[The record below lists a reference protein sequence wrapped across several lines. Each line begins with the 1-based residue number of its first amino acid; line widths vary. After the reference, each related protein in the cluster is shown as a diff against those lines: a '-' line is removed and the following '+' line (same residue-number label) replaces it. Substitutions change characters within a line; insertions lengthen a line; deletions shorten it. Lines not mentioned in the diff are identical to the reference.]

1 MKNQLKIL
9 IILLLPLAGFS
20 QSSYSARLSF
30 YGYVT
35 ELGVSPSEEIWVASK
50 GGNVYYTKQIGDLWH
65 FGPYGSTD
73 RINAVSGNNFERI
86 TLFSEDTMMISG
98 FIQEN
103 GETNHVLWSGDHGK
117 TWEKI
122 RFGAG
127 SWIDAFYKNDNGKAW
142 MSGSSQLIYYTADN
156 GKTWKTFD
164 KVEATGNL
172 RFNTIHFAKDE
183 KTGLF
188 GSFWN
193 VLYKTTD
200 NCQTWEKLPTPL
212 SQNKYER
219 LSKEDRPDIRKI
231 RMFGEYYIIN
241 QQGRVFI
248 TKSNVID
255 WTFLPDIRDFEVSE
269 SGELYTVNRDLS
281 VSLYNTAFSQTWQSK
296 QPLESFPKALE
307 VKNNKL
313 FAWTGE
319 TIYKINPDKFV
330 SSQLYTDEIPIE
342 KPYKSLSYEGE
353 EYGFSDKDILQLDK
367 DKQRWF
373 RVMTVDFYISNACLF
388 DNKIV
393 LADEELRQHYVFNSK
408 DKSVK
413 KYNLP
418 KKLFSG
424 KDVIEVHF
432 EEGSRGCFHWEK
444 ALRIYKMKND
454 KLVVDEEASSPKFLS
469 GSVPEIDPAV
479 IEQLVREIDES
490 RFSAVSLKDLDIT
503 ENDVQEFKRFI
514 DKEEQKLKQSGI
526 DRFSFDNSYIF
537 PGENADF
544 NFYRSAADSLSKIPG
559 DEINNA
565 FWQAYGNWSTTT
577 DWRKITFVL
586 QDGQKIEVENS
597 DDHPNYLYTPWTVD
611 FDGLKFRTNSIL
623 FGQEIEKIT
632 HGQFFTE
639 VTRDKN
645 YALFKIAD
653 YLYRKKL
660 KEKQ

>member
-1 MKNQLKIL
+1 MKNQIKIL
-9 IILLLPLAGFS
+9 IILLLPLAGFG

-35 ELGVSPSEEIWVASK
+35 ELGISPSEEIWVASK
-50 GGNVYYTKQIGDLWH
+50 GGNVYYTKQIGELWH
-65 FGPYGSTD
+65 FGPYGSKNP
-73 RINAVSGNNFERI
+73 IHSVSGNNFERI

-98 FIQEN
+98 FIQEK

-122 RFGAG
+122 KFGAS
-127 SWIDAFYKNDNGKAW
+127 SWIDAFYKNDHGKAW
-142 MSGSSQLIYYTADN
+142 MSGSSQLIYYTSDN

-172 RFNTIHFAKDE
+172 RFSTIHFAKDE

-212 SQNKYER
+212 GQNKYER

-231 RMFGEYYIIN
+231 RMFGDYYIID

-255 WTFLPDIRDFEVSE
+255 WTPLPDIRDFEVSE

-281 VSLYNTAFSQTWQSK
+281 VSLYNVGFSQIWQSK
-296 QPLESFPKALE
+296 QVLESSPKALE
-307 VKNNKL
+307 IKNNKL
-313 FAWTGE
+313 FAWSGE
-319 TIYKINPDKFV
+319 KIYKISPDKFV
-330 SSQLYTDEIPIE
+330 SSQLYTDEIPID
-342 KPYKSLSYEGE
+342 KPYINLSYEGK
-353 EYGFSDKDILQLDK
+353 EYGFSGKDILQLDK
-367 DKQRWF
+367 DKQQWF
-373 RVMTVDFYISNACLF
+373 RLMTVDFYISNASLF
-388 DNKIV
+388 DNNIV
-393 LADEELRQHYVFNSK
+393 LAGEELRQHFIFNSK

-418 KKLFSG
+418 KQLFHW
-424 KDVIEVHF
+424 KDVVEVHF
-432 EEGSRGCFHWEK
+432 EEGSQGCFHWEK
-444 ALRIYKMKND
+444 SLRIYKIKNN

-469 GSVPEIDPAV
+469 KSASEIDLAV
-479 IEQLVREIDES
+479 IERLVREIDES
-490 RFSAVSLKDLDIT
+490 RFSEVLLKDLNIT
-503 ENDVQEFKRFI
+503 ENDIQTFKQFI
-514 DKEEQKLKQSGI
+514 DKKEQQLKQSGR
-526 DRFSFDNSYIF
+526 DRFSFEDPYIF

-544 NFYRSAADSLSKIPG
+544 NFYRTVADSLSKISG

-565 FWQAYGNWSTTT
+565 FWKAYGNWSTTT

-586 QDGQKIEVENS
+586 QDGKKIEVENS

-611 FDGLKFRTNSIL
+611 FEGLKFRTNSVL

-632 HGQFFTE
+632 NGDFFTE
-639 VTRDKN
+639 VARDKN

-660 KEKQ
+660 KKN

>member
-1 MKNQLKIL
+1 MKKILPLL
-9 IILLLPLAGFS
+9 IILLPIVVFG

-30 YGYVT
+30 YGHVS
-35 ELGVSPSEEIWVASK
+35 ELGISPSEEIWVASK
-50 GGNVYYTKQIGDLWH
+50 GGNVYYTKQIGELWH
-65 FGPYGSTD
+65 FGPYGSKD
-73 RINAVSGNNFERI
+73 RLHSGSGNNFERI

-122 RFGAG
+122 KFGAS
-127 SWIDAFYKNDNGKAW
+127 SWIDAFYKNDHGKAW

-164 KVEATGNL
+164 KVEETGNL
-172 RFNTIHFAKDE
+172 RFSTIHFAKDE
-183 KTGLF
+183 RTGLF
-188 GSFWN
+188 GSLWN
-193 VLYKTTD
+193 VLYRTTD

-219 LSKEDRPDIRKI
+219 LSKEERPDIRKI
-231 RMFGEYYIIN
+231 RMFGDYYIID
-241 QQGRVFI
+241 QQGRVFS
-248 TKSNVID
+248 TKSDTID
-255 WTFLPDIRDFEVSE
+255 WTFLPDIIDFEVSE
-269 SGELYTVNRDLS
+269 SGELYTVNQDLS

-296 QPLESFPKALE
+296 QTLESFPRAME

-319 TIYKINPDKFV
+319 TIYKISPDKFV
-330 SSQLYTDEIPIE
+330 SSQLFTDEIPIE
-342 KPYKSLSYEGE
+342 KPYISLSYQEK
-353 EYGFSDKDILQLDK
+353 EYGFSNRDVLQLDK
-367 DKQRWF
+367 DKQQWF
-373 RVMTVDFYISNACLF
+373 RVMTVDFYISNASFF
-388 DNKIV
+388 DTKMV

-408 DKSVK
+408 DRSVK

-418 KKLFSG
+418 KQLFNG

-444 ALRIYKMKND
+444 ALRIYKMKNN
-454 KLVVDEEASSPKFLS
+454 KLVVDEEASPPKFLS
-469 GSVPEIDPAV
+469 KSASEIDPV
-479 IEQLVREIDES
+479 MIDQLVREIDES
-490 RFSAVSLKDLDIT
+490 RFSAVSLKDLNIT
-503 ENDVQEFKRFI
+503 ENDIQEFKRFI
-514 DKEEQKLKQSGI
+514 DKEEQLLKESGK
-526 DRFSFDNSYIF
+526 DRFSLDDPYIF

-544 NFYRSAADSLSKIPG
+544 DFYRSVADSLSKIPG

-577 DWRKITFVL
+577 DWRKITFVFK
-586 QDGQKIEVENS
+586 DGKKIEVVNS
-597 DDHPNYLYTPWTVD
+597 DDYPNYLYTPWTVD
-611 FDGLKFRTNSIL
+611 FEGLKFRTNSVL
-623 FGQEIEKIT
+623 FGQEIDKIT
-632 HGQFFTE
+632 NGEFFSE

-660 KEKQ
+660 KEK